1 MLEFPPEIEEEIRPL
16 VADYPIHLLEMSTLP
31 EEVRNR
37 FQSDFRI
44 LAEYAACRSE
54 PERWKGFMKN
64 YDGTIV
70 HPEEL
75 LDALSAVAS
84 DSRYKEIKER
94 LVQNENG
101 EKKEG
106 GLKMCVVA
114 EELENIGIQKGIK
127 EGASQELRKV
137 IRNMLRNGL
146 PEEMI
151 CAVTECSREF
161 LNEVCKEL

>member
-1 MLEFPPEIEEEIRPL
+1 
-16 VADYPIHLLEMSTLP
+16 
-31 EEVRNR
+31 
-37 FQSDFRI
+37 
-44 LAEYAACRSE
+44 
-54 PERWKGFMKN
+54 MKN

-101 EKKEG
+101 ERKEG

-161 LNEVCKEL
+161 LNEVRKEL

>member
-1 MLEFPPEIEEEIRPL
+1 
-16 VADYPIHLLEMSTLP
+16 
-31 EEVRNR
+31 
-37 FQSDFRI
+37 
-44 LAEYAACRSE
+44 
-54 PERWKGFMKN
+54 MKN

-114 EELENIGIQKGIK
+114 EELENIGIQKGIQKGIK

-151 CAVTECSREF
+151 FAVTECSREF
-161 LNEVCKEL
+161 LNEVRKDL